1 MLRKRS
7 WHKQFVTST
16 MSLPQFKQL
25 QSEKQTSCYTAQP
38 WFITEELGYDI
49 RPTSR
54 KPNQPPKWKTRLE
67 HQITN
72 WRNDICCLEH
82 LKAGTLRNAKT
93 KQWLIKKYRLET
105 KTIAEVIEELKQRVL
120 ATAKK
125 IERYEAR
132 IKQYRQNRQFN
143 TNQRRFYQSLDDDN
157 NTTEVPDK

>member
-1 MLRKRS
+1 M
-7 WHKQFVTST
+7 
-16 MSLPQFKQL
+16 
-25 QSEKQTSCYTAQP
+25 
-38 WFITEELGYDI
+38 
-49 RPTSR
+49 
-54 KPNQPPKWKTRLE
+54 
-67 HQITN
+67 
-72 WRNDICCLEH
+72 
-82 LKAGTLRNAKT
+82 LRNAKT

-157 NTTEVPDK
+157 NTTEVPDKEETIEILAKHLGQSKGL